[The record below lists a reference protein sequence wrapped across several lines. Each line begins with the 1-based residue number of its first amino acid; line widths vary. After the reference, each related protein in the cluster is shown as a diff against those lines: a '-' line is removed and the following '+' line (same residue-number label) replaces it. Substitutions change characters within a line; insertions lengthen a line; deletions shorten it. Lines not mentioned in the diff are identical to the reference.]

1 MNSSYRIK
9 QFLWGIT
16 AKVSLEDI
24 KFVKEYLNNDEL
36 NLFIKLAVYDQAHCI
51 RTAKEV
57 KRIYSEKKMSNDLL
71 VKAALLH
78 DIGKIEGKLNLIDKS
93 ILVVLDRITKG
104 KIKEFKNLKKVDIYY
119 NHPDKGYNILK
130 NFDYNDRFLYLIR
143 NHHNKSIKDK
153 ELEVLIKCDS
163 MS

>member
-1 MNSSYRIK
+1 M
-9 QFLWGIT
+9 
-16 AKVSLEDI
+16 
-24 KFVKEYLNNDEL
+24 
-36 NLFIKLAVYDQAHCI
+36 
-51 RTAKEV
+51 
-57 KRIYSEKKMSNDLL
+57 
-71 VKAALLH
+71 AALLH